1 MKNNYTILL
10 RGRKTLKKFYLIQR
24 GNFKNDEK
32 SLTGS
37 DGVVNLDYMGATEF
51 EWGAI
56 PKARIELK

>member
-1 MKNNYTILL
+1 M
-10 RGRKTLKKFYLIQR
+10 KKFYLIQR